1 MPVLVTGAE
10 DAVGRSAVRRLVR
23 GGGEV
28 RVFLDLERPDVA
40 DPAPFR
46 ALGCKVARGALDDE
60 GHLETALEQVHT
72 VAHLAG
78 TPLDDPGRLLDAAA
92 TVLSAAIGAG
102 CRRFVALSH
111 LGADDP
117 SGNPWLEACAAVEDL
132 LADAPLETVVFRRA
146 LTYGPDDAWTAA
158 LVGGAAGGLGRRGG
172 GRHAPLFADD
182 LAGAVAA
189 SDRERTAGGGADL
202 HLAVAIAG
210 PDRLGLVEL
219 VRALRGEPTAGRA
232 DGPLPAHA
240 ADLLTRELL
249 PPAGAIGESGTPFAE
264 GLRRLGS

>member
-1 MPVLVTGAE
+1 
-10 DAVGRSAVRRLVR
+10 
-23 GGGEV
+23 
-28 RVFLDLERPDVA
+28 
-40 DPAPFR
+40 
-46 ALGCKVARGALDDE
+46 
-60 GHLETALEQVHT
+60 
-72 VAHLAG
+72 
-78 TPLDDPGRLLDAAA
+78 
-92 TVLSAAIGAG
+92 
-102 CRRFVALSH
+102 
-111 LGADDP
+111 
-117 SGNPWLEACAAVEDL
+117 
-132 LADAPLETVVFRRA
+132 
-146 LTYGPDDAWTAA
+146 
-158 LVGGAAGGLGRRGG
+158 
-172 GRHAPLFADD
+172 
-182 LAGAVAA
+182 A